1 MQQILW
7 DFRSDDEKLE
17 ARALEAR
24 SRNLLLDPADGCVSK
39 IELLLVRK
47 TRNSI
52 VCFERYFPPKIRLS
66 NVFFFRS
73 MEIPIV
79 YEVSSTKKPNPEP
92 ESTTSPTDMVHFE
105 FPTPT
110 PR

>member
-1 MQQILW
+1 
-7 DFRSDDEKLE
+7 
-17 ARALEAR
+17 
-24 SRNLLLDPADGCVSK
+24 
-39 IELLLVRK
+39 
-47 TRNSI
+47 
-52 VCFERYFPPKIRLS
+52 
-66 NVFFFRS
+66 

-110 PR
+110 PRYVVTYRDGRNDDG